1 MIKKHRLLL
10 LALQPH
16 FVKGLDMKRVL
27 SGLLLVLVLCACEK
41 HDPILPG
48 ARTPIFA
55 TSDVNLLNTEITD
68 LPVAAYVMSDTDC
81 PYTRD
86 ASNVVWNGTRKVFS
100 GFATDNSVASD
111 IKPVCAGKYVY
122 VGLTTGELVKLEPKS
137 RKIMW
142 IADIYRAS
150 NLTGGAS
157 MLDIVAE
164 PIVRDNYVYAGGLG
178 DAFCKLNAVSG
189 SVVWCTNISVAS
201 PFTIAGDVAFVSG
214 ADKRLYAVRLTDGAV
229 YWTAPIERIATPIYS
244 DGVITIGKQ
253 KINARNGK

>member
-1 MIKKHRLLL
+1 
-10 LALQPH
+10 
-16 FVKGLDMKRVL
+16 MKRAL
-27 SGLLLVLVLCACEK
+27 FGLLFVFALCACEK

-48 ARTPIFA
+48 VRAPIFA
-55 TSDVNLLNTEITD
+55 TSNITLLNTEISD
-68 LPVAAYVMSDTDC
+68 LPDVAYAMSDVDC

-122 VGLTTGELVKLEPKS
+122 VGLTTGELVKIEPKS

-164 PIVRDNYVYAGGLG
+164 PIVRDKYVYAGGLG
-178 DAFCKLNAVSG
+178 EAFCKLNAVSG
-189 SVVWCTNISVAS
+189 TTVWCTNISVAT
-201 PFTIAGDVAFVSG
+201 PFTIVGDVAFVSG
-214 ADKRLYAVRLTDGAV
+214 ADKQLYAVRLDDGAV
-229 YWTAPIERIATPIYS
+229 YWTAPIGRVAAPIYS
-244 DGVITIGKQ
+244 DGIVTVGKQ

>member
-1 MIKKHRLLL
+1 
-10 LALQPH
+10 
-16 FVKGLDMKRVL
+16 MKRVL
-27 SGLLLVLVLCACEK
+27 LGLLSVLVLGACDK

-48 ARTPIFA
+48 VRAPIFA
-55 TSDVNLLNTEITD
+55 TSDMTLLNTEITD
-68 LPVAAYVMSDTDC
+68 LPADAYTMADVNC

-86 ASNVVWNGTRKVFS
+86 ASNVVWHGTRRVFS
-100 GFATDNSVASD
+100 GFATTNSVASD
-111 IKPVCAGKYVY
+111 IKPVCAGKYIY
-122 VGLTTGELVKLEPKS
+122 VGLTTGELVKIEPKT

-178 DAFCKLNAVSG
+178 DAFCKINATSG
-189 SVVWCTNISVAS
+189 TRVWCTNISVPTS
-201 PFTIAGDVAFVSG
+201 FIIAGDIAFVAG
-214 ADKRLYAVRLTDGAV
+214 ADKKLYAVRLTDGAV
-229 YWTAPIERIATPIYS
+229 YWTAPIEKIITPKYS
-244 DGVITIGKQ
+244 DGIVTVGKQ

>member
-1 MIKKHRLLL
+1 MKRALYGLLSL
-10 LALQPH
+10 LA
-16 FVKGLDMKRVL
+16 
-27 SGLLLVLVLCACEK
+27 LCACEK

-48 ARTPIFA
+48 TRAPIFA
-55 TSDVNLLNTEITD
+55 TSDVTLLNTEISD
-68 LPVAAYVMSDTDC
+68 LPVAAYAMADVNC

-86 ASNVVWNGTRKVFS
+86 TSNVVWDGNRKVFS

-122 VGLTTGELVKLEPKS
+122 VGLTTGELVKIEPKT

-157 MLDIVAE
+157 VLDIVAE

-178 DAFCKLNAVSG
+178 DAFCKLNATSG
-189 SVVWCTNISVAS
+189 SQIWCTNISVAA
-201 PFTIAGDVAFVSG
+201 PFTIVGDVAFVVG
-214 ADKRLYAVRLTDGAV
+214 ADKQLYAVRLTDGAV
-229 YWTAPIERIATPIYS
+229 YWTAPIERVAAPIYS
-244 DGVITIGKQ
+244 DGVITIGNQ